1 LFARRRPL
9 LRAAAV
15 GGGAY
20 AMGRRSERRS
30 AEEAD
35 QDPQDQGQPQ
45 VPAQSQA
52 MDQAGDSQAAARSAE
67 PSIPDQLTQ
76 LSRLHEQGALND
88 AEFASAKARLL
99 GAG

>member
-20 AMGRRSERRS
+20 ALGRRSGARS

-35 QDPQDQGQPQ
+35 QDAQDQGQPQ

-52 MDQAGDSQAAARSAE
+52 MDQAGGGQPAVSSAE

-76 LSRLHEQGALND
+76 LSKLHEQGALSD

-99 GAG
+99 GG

>member
-20 AMGRRSERRS
+20 AMGRMSERRS

-35 QDPQDQGQPQ
+35 QDPQGQGQPQ

-52 MDQAGDSQAAARSAE
+52 MDQAGDSPPAARSAE

>member
-1 LFARRRPL
+1 
-9 LRAAAV
+9 
-15 GGGAY
+15 
-20 AMGRRSERRS
+20 
-30 AEEAD
+30 
-35 QDPQDQGQPQ
+35 
-45 VPAQSQA
+45 
-52 MDQAGDSQAAARSAE
+52 MDQADDSQPTARSAE